1 MSAQVAAVEWE
12 LSAAGRNWGNCE
24 FGKLSCRKQS
34 GQHVCVGGVCLGVG
48 GRSMRNMRK
57 MLIFDLQLS
66 RARVIRHTRFWMI
79 LEIIRQMFVTL

>member
-1 MSAQVAAVEWE
+1 
-12 LSAAGRNWGNCE
+12 
-24 FGKLSCRKQS
+24 
-34 GQHVCVGGVCLGVG
+34 
-48 GRSMRNMRK
+48 MRNMRK